1 MTLQDLGS
9 LGEFVGAV
17 AVVTSLFYLA
27 VQIRQNTRAL
37 HTTTYAQTA
46 EQAWL
51 VNLAIAQDKDL
62 ARIWAEFA
70 AGKPLNP
77 VDNARIDAALGN
89 FFTGGEHT
97 FRQYELG
104 LLDADT
110 WENTV
115 WNAYSLFPPAAF
127 DRWRTREGPL
137 TKRLLA
143 YLESRGVMNA
153 AAQPDDED
161 RREIAG

>member
-17 AVVTSLFYLA
+17 AVVASFFYLA

-37 HTTTYAQTA
+37 HTSAYAQTA

-62 ARIWAEFA
+62 ARIWADFA
-70 AGKPLNP
+70 AGKSLIPE
-77 VDNARIDAALGN
+77 DNARIDAVLSN

-104 LLDADT
+104 LLDSDT

-115 WNAYSLFPPAAF
+115 WNAYSLFPPAAY
-127 DRWRTREGPL
+127 DRWRERKGPL
-137 TKRLLA
+137 TQRLLS
-143 YLESRGVMNA
+143 YLESRGVLDA
-153 AAQPDDED
+153 AAQQATVMEDEP
-161 RREIAG
+161 